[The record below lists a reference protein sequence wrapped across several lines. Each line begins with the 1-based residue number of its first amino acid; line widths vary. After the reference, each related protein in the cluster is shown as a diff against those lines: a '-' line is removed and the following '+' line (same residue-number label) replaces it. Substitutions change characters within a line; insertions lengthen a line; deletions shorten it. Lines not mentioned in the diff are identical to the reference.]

1 MTDDGSSIGAG
12 GGSVI
17 RPEAVVVTGSLAY
30 DFIMDFPGDFRDH
43 IMPDKVHVLSISF
56 LVEKMKKQRGGVAGN
71 IAYSLALLQ
80 QPCSILATA
89 GGDDFDAYRAY
100 LEQLGVDTTSVI
112 GVPDEMTASCFI
124 TADAKNNTVIGFYAG
139 AMARSELTSF
149 HNLDAAA
156 ITVALIGPTVPEA
169 IERFPKECRALGIPF
184 VYMPCWQTTVMD
196 GPALADGLKGAS
208 VFLGS
213 DYEIAA
219 MSEKTGLSEDDML
232 SELAPEGALIKTLG
246 SEGSLIR
253 TRDAVYT
260 IPIAPA
266 REVVDPTGGGDA
278 YCAGL
283 LTGMMRGWDWPVI
296 GRVAAQ
302 AATYA
307 IELYGPQAHTYT
319 GAEFAARYKESFG
332 EELRAPSGPHGQ
344 HEASERT
351 AMVTATVR

>member
-1 MTDDGSSIGAG
+1 MTDDGKAEG
-12 GGSVI
+12 GTALQTK
-17 RPEAVVVTGSLAY
+17 AVVVTGSLAY

-100 LEQLGVDTTSVI
+100 LEQIGVDTTPII
-112 GVPDEMTASCFI
+112 GVPEEMTASCFI
-124 TADAKNNTVIGFYAG
+124 TADTKNNTVMGFYAG
-139 AMARSELTSF
+139 AMARGDLTSF
-149 HNLDAAA
+149 HNLDPAA
-156 ITVALIGPTVPEA
+156 IKVALIGPTVPEA

-184 VYMPCWQTTVMD
+184 VYMPAWQTTVMD
-196 GPALADGLKGAS
+196 GPALADGLRGAAA
-208 VFLGS
+208 FLGS
-213 DYEIAA
+213 DYEFAA

-232 SELAPEGALIKTLG
+232 AELAPDGALVKTLG
-246 SEGSLIR
+246 GEGSVIR
-253 TRDAVYT
+253 TREATYE

-266 REVVDPTGGGDA
+266 HAVVDPTGGGDA

-283 LTGMMRGWDWPVI
+283 LVGMVRGWDWATT
-296 GRVAAQ
+296 GRVAAL

-319 GAEFAARYKESFG
+319 WDAFAARYKESFN
-332 EELRAPSGPHGQ
+332 EVLSAECSVLSGT
-344 HEASERT
+344 R
-351 AMVTATVR
+351 

>member
-1 MTDDGSSIGAG
+1 MTDDGATGTG
-12 GGSVI
+12 GGAAI
-17 RPEAVVVTGSLAY
+17 RPKAVVVTGSLAY

-43 IMPDKVHVLSISF
+43 IMPEKVHVLSISF

-89 GGDDFDAYRAY
+89 GGDDFDTYRAY
-100 LEQLGVDTTSVI
+100 LEQLGVDTAPII

-124 TADAKNNTVIGFYAG
+124 TADMKNNTVMGFYAG
-139 AMARSELTSF
+139 AMARSDLTSF
-149 HNLDAAA
+149 HNLAADA
-156 ITVALIGPTVPEA
+156 IKVALIGPTVPEA
-169 IERFPKECRALGIPF
+169 IERFPKECRAFGIPF

-196 GPALADGLKGAS
+196 GPALADGLNGAA

-213 DYEIAA
+213 DYEFAA

-232 SELAPEGALIKTLG
+232 AALAPNGALIKTLG
-246 SEGSLIR
+246 GQGSMIR
-253 TRDAVYT
+253 TREATYE

-283 LTGMMRGWDWPVI
+283 LTGMVRGWDWPTT

-319 GAEFAARYKESFG
+319 WDEFAARYQKSFG
-332 EELRAPSGPHGQ
+332 EGLRAPSGR
-344 HEASERT
+344 HEDAGLRG
-351 AMVTATVR
+351 TATATLR

>member
-1 MTDDGSSIGAG
+1 MTDDGVT
-12 GGSVI
+12 GSGEAI
-17 RPEAVVVTGSLAY
+17 RPKAVVVTGSLAY

-80 QPCSILATA
+80 QSCSILATA
-89 GGDDFDAYRAY
+89 GGDDFDTYRTY
-100 LEQLGVDTTSVI
+100 LEQIGVDTAPVI

-124 TADAKNNTVIGFYAG
+124 TADTKNNTVMGFYAG
-139 AMARSELTSF
+139 AMARSDLTSF
-149 HNLDAAA
+149 HNLAADA

-169 IERFPKECRALGIPF
+169 IERFPNECRTLGIPF
-184 VYMPCWQTTVMD
+184 VYMPAWQTTVMD
-196 GPALADGLKGAS
+196 GPALADGLKGAA

-213 DYEIAA
+213 DYEFAA

-232 SELAPEGALIKTLG
+232 AALAPNGALVKTLG
-246 SEGSLIR
+246 GEGSMIR
-253 TRDAVYT
+253 TREATYE
-260 IPIAPA
+260 IPIATA
-266 REVVDPTGGGDA
+266 RVVVDPTGGGDA

-283 LTGMMRGWDWPVI
+283 LTGMVRGWDWLTT
-296 GRVAAQ
+296 GRVAAL

-319 GAEFAARYKESFG
+319 WDEFAARYQDAFG
-332 EELRAPSGPHGQ
+332 EGLRVPDGRHEDSGL
-344 HEASERT
+344 RKT
-351 AMVTATVR
+351 VTANVR

>member
-1 MTDDGSSIGAG
+1 MAG
-12 GGSVI
+12 GGAHP
-17 RPEAVVVTGSLAY
+17 RTNEVVVTGSLAY
-30 DFIMDFPGDFRDH
+30 DFIMDFPGDFREH

-100 LEQLGVDTTSVI
+100 LEERGVDTAPVISVP
-112 GVPDEMTASCFI
+112 GEMTASCFI
-124 TADAKNNTVIGFYAG
+124 TADTKNNTVMGFYAG
-139 AMARSELTSF
+139 AMARSDLTSF
-149 HNLDAAA
+149 HNLDPAG
-156 ITVALIGPTVPEA
+156 IKIALIGPTVPEA

-184 VYMPCWQTTVMD
+184 VYMPCWQTTVMH
-196 GPALADGLKGAS
+196 GPALADGLKGA
-208 VFLGS
+208 VAFLGS
-213 DYEIAA
+213 DYEFAA

-232 SELAPEGALIKTLG
+232 AALAPDGALVKTLG

-253 TRDAVYT
+253 TRAATYE

-283 LTGMMRGWDWPVI
+283 LTGMVRGWRWDVT

-307 IELYGPQAHTYT
+307 IERYGPQAHAYT
-319 GAEFAARYKESFG
+319 WQEFTARYNESFG
-332 EELRAPSGPHGQ
+332 EELRTEDSGRRP
-344 HEASERT
+344 A
-351 AMVTATVR
+351 VTANAR

>member
-1 MTDDGSSIGAG
+1 MTDEGMTGSGM
-12 GGSVI
+12 VR
-17 RPEAVVVTGSLAY
+17 RPREVVVTGSLAY

-71 IAYSLALLQ
+71 IAYSLSLLQ

-89 GGDDFDAYRAY
+89 GADDFDTYRAY
-100 LEQLGVDTTSVI
+100 LEQIGVDTGPVISVP
-112 GVPDEMTASCFI
+112 GEMTASCFI
-124 TADAKNNTVIGFYAG
+124 TADTKNNTVMGFYAG
-139 AMARSELTSF
+139 AMARSDLTSF
-149 HNLDAAA
+149 HHLDAPA
-156 ITVALIGPTVPEA
+156 IKVALIGPTVPEA

-196 GPALADGLKGAS
+196 GPALADGVKGAA

-213 DYEIAA
+213 DYEFAA
-219 MSEKTGLSEDDML
+219 MSEKTGLSEEDML
-232 SELAPEGALIKTLG
+232 AALAPNGALVKTLG
-246 SEGSLIR
+246 GEGSIIR
-253 TRDAVYT
+253 TREATYT

-266 REVVDPTGGGDA
+266 RAVVDPTGGGDA

-283 LTGMMRGWDWPVI
+283 LTGMVHGWGWDVI

-307 IELYGPQAHTYT
+307 IELYGPQAHSYT
-319 GAEFAARYKESFG
+319 WDEFAARYKESFN
-332 EELRAPSGPHGQ
+332 EVLSAECSVLSGT
-344 HEASERT
+344 R
-351 AMVTATVR
+351 

>member
-1 MTDDGSSIGAG
+1 MTDDSRIGIGMRDGA
-12 GGSVI
+12 VI
-17 RPEAVVVTGSLAY
+17 RPKAVVVTGSLAY

-43 IMPDKVHVLSISF
+43 IMLDKVHVLSISF

-89 GGDDFDAYRAY
+89 GADDFDTYRAF
-100 LEQLGVDTTSVI
+100 LEQIGVDTTPVI
-112 GVPDEMTASCFI
+112 GVPEEMTASCFI
-124 TADAKNNTVIGFYAG
+124 TADTKNNTVMGFYAG
-139 AMARSELTSF
+139 AMARSDLTSF

-156 ITVALIGPTVPEA
+156 INIALIGPTVPEA

-196 GPALADGLKGAS
+196 GPALADGLKGAA

-213 DYEIAA
+213 DYEFAA
-219 MSEKTGLSEDDML
+219 MSEKTGLSEDAML
-232 SELAPEGALIKTLG
+232 NELAPDGALVKTLG
-246 SEGSLIR
+246 GEGSLIR
-253 TRDAVYT
+253 TREAT
-260 IPIAPA
+260 FRIPIAPA

-283 LTGMMRGWDWPVI
+283 LTGMVRGWDWDVT

-319 GAEFAARYKESFG
+319 WDAFVARYKESFG
-332 EELRAPSGPHGQ
+332 KELRVPSGR
-344 HEASERT
+344 HEDSELRRT
-351 AMVTATVR
+351 VTATVR